1 MAVTT
6 ADFASLLFSSR
17 TQAHIFHLQTTSF
30 SEHDNMNDYYE
41 GIVPLVDDLIQ
52 ACQGV
57 HGTYKDYTNFSL
69 QNWVSTD
76 DTKVYFQELYQAVQT
91 QRQDLDQ
98 ASFLQNIVDEICQL
112 IANTLYKLSLK

>member
-6 ADFASLLFSSR
+6 TDFASLLFSSR

-41 GIVPLVDDLIQ
+41 GIVPLVDDLVQ
-52 ACQGV
+52 ACQGI
-57 HGTYKDYTNFSL
+57 HGTYKGYTNFAL
-69 QNWVSTD
+69 QDWVSTD

-91 QRQDLDQ
+91 QRADLDQ
-98 ASFLQNIVDEICQL
+98 TSFIQNIVDEICQL